1 MNMVMSN
8 NNTIIPMNRNTE
20 TVRGYLGRILEDK
33 ATKVFEI
40 RNTDTGIKV
49 IEHNKVQQS

>member
-1 MNMVMSN
+1 MNK
-8 NNTIIPMNRNTE
+8 NTE

-33 ATKVFEI
+33 AAKVFEI
-40 RNTDTGIKV
+40 RKTDTGIKV

>member
-1 MNMVMSN
+1 MSN
-8 NNTIIPMNRNTE
+8 NNTIIPMNKNTQPM
-20 TVRGYLGRILEDK
+20 RGYLGRILEDK

-40 RNTDTGIKV
+40 RKTDTGIKV